1 MSINAVQQIDLN
13 QNDVVDGEIVKEYN
27 IGDTKIKICNAE
39 YKDKT
44 PEEIDL
50 ILKRVEA
57 IGWEIVEQLAHKN
70 RFKG

>member
-70 RFKG
+70 RLKG